1 MRAKEFLIEAA
12 AKVGRD
18 FQHLEDLVFVDGSK
32 GAQQALNYLE
42 SFGRSAKN
50 ISVKWDGNP
59 TVFWGRE
66 PDGSFILVG
75 KNNWDK
81 ESQGG
86 KARSPE
92 ELEQFINSRG
102 KGEDWRSK
110 FANDMA
116 ALWPIFEAAT
126 PKSFRGYIFGDLL
139 FHPGK
144 PVTQDKDS
152 IDFTPN
158 QTTYHVKTQSSIG
171 KKIADA
177 KVAVAAHLKLDT
189 FGQSL
194 QEGEPFK
201 NVEEFN
207 KTQSLVVL
215 GQTYVTHQPKVDTSR
230 VKQLEQ
236 FVKRHG
242 QEIDQFLQP
251 VAGLSDLKNIIY
263 TYINNM
269 SREKKL
275 NQINTEFFNWLQ
287 NSKVSATKQAK
298 IVELHKQ
305 LPTAL
310 TSILTLVEEIM
321 QVKND
326 IIAQLDQAEADITAS
341 TGGKA
346 GGEGYVSQQDF
357 IKLVPRDRW
366 TPFRAD

>member
-1 MRAKEFLIEAA
+1 MRAKEFLTEAA

-32 GAQQALNYLE
+32 GAQQALKYLE

-81 ESQGG
+81 EAQGG

-102 KGEDWRSK
+102 KGEDWRAK
-110 FANDMA
+110 FATDMS

-126 PKSFRGYIFGDLL
+126 PKGFRGYIFGDLL

-144 PVTQDKDS
+144 PFTQDKNS
-152 IDFTPN
+152 VDFTPN
-158 QTTYHVKTQSSIG
+158 QTTYHVKTDSSIG
-171 KKIADA
+171 KKIVDA

-189 FGQSL
+189 FGQPL
-194 QEGEPFK
+194 QEGEAFK
-201 NVEEFN
+201 DVNDFN
-207 KTQSLVVL
+207 NTESLIVL

-230 VKQLEQ
+230 VTQLEQ
-236 FVKRHG
+236 FVKRHS

-275 NQINTEFFNWLQ
+275 DQINTEFFNWLQ
-287 NSKVSATKQAK
+287 NSKVSASKQAK

-310 TSILTLVEEIM
+310 PSILTLVEEIM

>member
-1 MRAKEFLIEAA
+1 MRAKEFLTEAT

-32 GAQQALNYLE
+32 GAEQALNYLE

-86 KARSPE
+86 KARSPD
-92 ELEQFINSRG
+92 ELAQFINSRG
-102 KGEDWRSK
+102 KGEDWREK
-110 FANDMA
+110 FASDMA
-116 ALWPIFEAAT
+116 SLWPIFERAT

-139 FHPGK
+139 YHPGK
-144 PVTQDKDS
+144 SFVESEEK

-158 QTTYHVKTQSSIG
+158 QTTYRVKKESGIG
-171 KKIADA
+171 KKIVDSQI
-177 KVAVAAHLKLDT
+177 AVAAHLKLER
-189 FGQSL
+189 FGEPL
-194 QEGEPFK
+194 QEGTPFK
-201 NVEEFN
+201 DVSDFN
-207 KTQSLVVL
+207 TTDNLVVL
-215 GQTYVTHQPKVDTSR
+215 GQTYVTHQPSVDTSR
-230 VKQLEQ
+230 VKQLGQ
-236 FVKRHG
+236 FVKRHAS
-242 QEIDQFLQP
+242 EIDQFLAPQ
-251 VAGLSDLKNIIY
+251 AGLSDLKNIIY
-263 TYINNM
+263 TYVNAM

-275 NQINTEFFNWLQ
+275 DQINREFFNWLQ
-287 NSKVSATKQAK
+287 NSKVSASKQTK
-298 IVELHKQ
+298 IVELNKQ

-310 TSILTLVEEIM
+310 PSILTLVEEIM

-341 TGGKA
+341 TGGKP
-346 GGEGYVSQQDF
+346 GGEGYVSQKEF

>member
-1 MRAKEFLIEAA
+1 MRAKEFLTEAT

-32 GAQQALNYLE
+32 GAEQALNYLE

-86 KARSPE
+86 KARSPD
-92 ELEQFINSRG
+92 ELAQFINSRG
-102 KGEDWRSK
+102 KGEDWREK
-110 FANDMA
+110 FAADMA
-116 ALWPIFEAAT
+116 SLWPIFERAT

-139 FHPGK
+139 YHPGK
-144 PVTQDKDS
+144 PFVESEEK
-152 IDFTPN
+152 IEFTPN
-158 QTTYHVKTQSSIG
+158 QTTYHVKKESGIG
-171 KKIADA
+171 KKIVDSQI
-177 KVAVAAHLKLDT
+177 AVAAHLKLER
-189 FGQSL
+189 FGEPL
-194 QEGEPFK
+194 QEGTPFK
-201 NVEEFN
+201 DVSDFN
-207 KTQSLVVL
+207 TTDNLVVL
-215 GQTYVTHQPKVDTSR
+215 GQTYVTHQPSVDTSR

-236 FVKRHG
+236 FVKRHAS
-242 QEIDQFLQP
+242 EIDQFLAPQ
-251 VAGLSDLKNIIY
+251 AGLSDLKNIIY
-263 TYINNM
+263 TYVNAM

-275 NQINTEFFNWLQ
+275 DQINREFFNWLQ
-287 NSKVSATKQAK
+287 NSKVSASKQAK
-298 IVELHKQ
+298 IVELNKQ

-310 TSILTLVEEIM
+310 PSILTLVEEIM

-341 TGGKA
+341 TGGKP
-346 GGEGYVSQQDF
+346 GGEGYVSQKEF